1 MKDMNKTAQDLLSV
15 RQMIAELKAEEEA
28 LVDALKAEMV
38 EQGTETLT
46 GDGWAASWKN
56 VQSQRFDSKAF
67 RTDHGD
73 LYTAYSKP
81 VTTCRFTLT
90 A

>member
-1 MKDMNKTAQDLLSV
+1 MTNLNKTAQDLLEL
-15 RQMIAELKAEEEA
+15 RAMIKQLEAEAESLTDQLKAA
-28 LVDALKAEMV
+28 MV
-38 EQGTETLT
+38 EQGVETLS
-46 GDGWAASWKN
+46 GDNWKATWKN

-67 RTDHGD
+67 RTDHSD
-73 LYTAYSKP
+73 LYSQYSKP

>member
-1 MKDMNKTAQDLLSV
+1 MKNMDTIARDLLSV

-38 EQGTETLT
+38 EQGVETLS
-46 GDGWAASWKN
+46 GDNWKATWKN
-56 VQSQRFDSKAF
+56 VESRRFDSKAF
-67 RTDHGD
+67 KAQHGD
-73 LYTAYSKP
+73 LYDAFTKA
-81 VTTCRFTLT
+81 TTTTRFLIS